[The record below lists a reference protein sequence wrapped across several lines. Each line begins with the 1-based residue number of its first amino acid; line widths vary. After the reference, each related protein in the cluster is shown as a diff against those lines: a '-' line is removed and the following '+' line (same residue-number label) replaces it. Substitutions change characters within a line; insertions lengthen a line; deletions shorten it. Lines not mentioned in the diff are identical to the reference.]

1 LDQKSIINI
10 ERLKMKKALTVI
22 PLTLILSACGT
33 MGSKTSTAPQMAPV
47 VVPPPIAEKA
57 DPPKIEVASPKPVDQ
72 QTARVANNIPVWY
85 FQTPIQEG
93 YLFGTGTARSRDLSM
108 AKEKALTEAQG
119 KIAESVGGK
128 VTKQTRTFRTEA
140 GSNIIENNS
149 TVTKKSAINVDFT
162 GTEVREVSVNLE
174 PGGHYRVFV
183 LVSLPLGENNQVL
196 KQQMDASLT
205 RQILSNESNAMKEL
219 EREEKQ
225 EKVSPTPNRLL
236 GEQSKVEET
245 VQDLG
250 SISSNFP
257 LVTDELLDRLRQV
270 ESGGDTLAINR
281 RTKAMGPYQFMPDT
295 VQMLHKQGIKFNPFD
310 EKESRE
316 AAKIYLGRLIKR
328 HNGNIELALKDY
340 GGFVTK
346 DHSDYV
352 SRIIGNQNDRNIP
365 SSTSQRPN
373 QGMFEQAGRRLMA
386 NNQ

>member
-47 VVPPPIAEKA
+47 IVPPPIAEKA
-57 DPPKIEVASPKPVDQ
+57 DPPKIEAASPKPVDQ

-93 YLFGTGTARSRDLSM
+93 YLFGTGSARSRDLSM

-236 GEQSKVEET
+236 GEQSKADGT
-245 VQDLG
+245 DQDLG

-316 AAKIYLGRLIKR
+316 AAKIYLGRLINR

-365 SSTSQRPN
+365 ASTSQRPN